1 MVTFSPHGFRDEG
14 RVETVRTSFGVL
26 EDLLGGTPVHL
37 GEHQDDL
44 HEWFRTCELVGRP
57 GPHHALCLS
66 LRNLENPRETMGVEL
81 YFDSAEIPLII
92 QASTLS
98 SLRQRGEDSRI
109 LVEGLENF
117 TVNLPSLNG
126 LLEAI
131 GGPRLEE
138 LMLRINTL
146 ERWRVA
152 SVQHYVG
159 GNDGTQDGMSAEP
172 NDADEEEP
180 DEWTRLYENRRLIE
194 AEECAS
200 RTLVNET
207 EGRKR
212 ARLYNDR
219 GYIRYGL
226 QEKEEAKRDL
236 QRALDLHYYHMPL
249 TLSNLGV
256 AYLDDGELNEAMTY
270 IEDAIF
276 LTLNSED
283 VSAGYL
289 RLRLPTGYRAP
300 QANWEQHPANVLEAS
315 YINLGFAL
323 MQSGTAREAIDVIE
337 EGIALMPSSVRL
349 KHALARSH
357 LSLKRVDLAE
367 PIYQDIAQQE
377 ITDPIL
383 ANEIRAILRSSPG
396 QRSRG
401 RG

>member
-1 MVTFSPHGFRDEG
+1 
-14 RVETVRTSFGVL
+14 
-26 EDLLGGTPVHL
+26 
-37 GEHQDDL
+37 
-44 HEWFRTCELVGRP
+44 
-57 GPHHALCLS
+57 
-66 LRNLENPRETMGVEL
+66 MGIEL

-180 DEWTRLYENRRLIE
+180 DEWTRLYENRRLVE